1 MSAEQNLESAGANL
15 RAASASMPFPQMR
28 VRKPIR
34 QGFMAFAAGLAVALM
49 IGVPLYLAR
58 TSPPD
63 GAPVAAPGET
73 TTTGSL
79 GTTTTSVTP
88 TTTKT
93 ESAAPACGTELP
105 YQVTLPEDFI
115 GPMAGPAPHGPHP
128 AEDGQLVMHWLGR
141 DGSVEIRWP
150 ANQEYLERAEWG
162 SEPVWGG
169 PDMDFALFFSV
180 IPAKDE
186 WPAEIG
192 GFELLPTDLMTG
204 PCDAIQVVT
213 YGPGYDGVLGRR
225 GVAYGANGVEELTI
239 YPDLLRPRDKVL
251 VVETL
256 ETTEVPEVVECQ
268 DGPGVE
274 DVPPN
279 KAGTTPDSSVFDTPE
294 EALQDILGTDI
305 AETWPNVGYFEL
317 VTPDGI
323 VTYGNPLD
331 DNSPDPRPDNGL
343 VISVTVIEVEGGWT
357 VTEWETSGC

>member
-49 IGVPLYLAR
+49 IGVPLYLTR

-79 GTTTTSVTP
+79 GTTTTSVP
-88 TTTKT
+88 PSTTT

-115 GPMAGPAPHGPHP
+115 GPMSGPAPHGPHP

-141 DGSVEIRWP
+141 GGSVEIRWP
-150 ANQEYLERAEWG
+150 ANQEYFERAEWG

-317 VTPDGI
+317 VAPDGT